1 MTILHGFPCTP
12 PQHDLIHHLVLLLRK
27 VERDLRE
34 HGVVLFGGHI
44 VINCS
49 IGRENIILISTFG
62 YLLTVLFVF
71 ILARYHTMFCAY
83 CKNFA

>member
-1 MTILHGFPCTP
+1 MTILHSFPCTP

-27 VERDLRE
+27 VERDLRK

-49 IGRENIILISTFG
+49 IGRKNIILISTFG
-62 YLLTVLFVF
+62 NLLTVLFVF
-71 ILARYHTMFCAY
+71 ILIINLSFSFLKRRAD
-83 CKNFA
+83 